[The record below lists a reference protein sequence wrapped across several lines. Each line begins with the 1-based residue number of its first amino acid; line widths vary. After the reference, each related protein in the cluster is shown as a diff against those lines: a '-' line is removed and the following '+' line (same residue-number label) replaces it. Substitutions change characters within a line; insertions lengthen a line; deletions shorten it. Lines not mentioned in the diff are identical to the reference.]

1 MIEAVYS
8 PVARFTFSMKE
19 VIVSDSLLEQAEF
32 ADNPEP
38 RCPVALLLD
47 TSGSMQGAPIAQ
59 LNEGLRA
66 FDQAL
71 KEDNLAA
78 LRVEV
83 AIVTFGG
90 RAQAIDVRSG
100 TPQPI
105 PFDAHQ
111 AFITVDSFRPPTLTA
126 GGSTPMGEAVRRSL
140 ALLRDRKDI
149 YKQNGLD
156 YFRPWMFL
164 ITDGQPTDVWQPAAQ
179 QVRDEESRK
188 GVSFYGIG
196 TTNADMQ
203 TLAQFAP
210 ATRPPLELK
219 GLAFGELFAWLSKSL
234 SVVAHSAP
242 GVQVP
247 LPDLSWA
254 QFDPSLKPDT
264 SRFG

>member
-1 MIEAVYS
+1 M
-8 PVARFTFSMKE
+8 
-19 VIVSDSLLEQAEF
+19 SDSLLEQAEF

-47 TSGSMQGAPIAQ
+47 TSGSMQGEPIAQ

-71 KEDNLAA
+71 KKDQLAA

-90 RAQAIDVRSG
+90 GVRAIDVRSG
-100 TPQPI
+100 ALQPI
-105 PFDAHQ
+105 PFDASQ
-111 AFITVDSFRPPTLTA
+111 AFVTVDSFRPPALTA
-126 GGSTPMGEAVRRSL
+126 GGPTPMGEAVRRSL
-140 ALLRDRKDI
+140 TLLRERKDI

-179 QVRDEESRK
+179 QVREEEDRK

-196 TTNADMQ
+196 TTNAVME
-203 TLAQFAP
+203 TLAQFTP
-210 ATRPPLELK
+210 SERPPFQLK
-219 GLAFGELFAWLSKSL
+219 GLAFGELFQWLSKSL
-234 SVVAHSAP
+234 SVVAHSTP

-254 QFDPSLKPDT
+254 TFGSDLTPVK
-264 SRFG
+264 SRFE

>member
-1 MIEAVYS
+1 MSNI
-8 PVARFTFSMKE
+8 
-19 VIVSDSLLEQAEF
+19 LLEQAEF

-47 TSGSMQGAPIAQ
+47 TSGSMQGEPIDQ

-71 KEDNLAA
+71 KGDQLAA
-78 LRVEV
+78 VRVEV

-90 RAQAIDVRSG
+90 RVRAIDVRSG

-105 PFDAHQ
+105 PFDANL
-111 AFITVDSFRPPTLTA
+111 AFVTVDSFRPPTLRA
-126 GGSTPMGEAVRRSL
+126 GGPTPMGEAVSRSL
-140 ALLRDRKDI
+140 TLLRERKDI

-164 ITDGQPTDVWQPAAQ
+164 ISDGVPTDEWQQVAQ
-179 QVRDEESRK
+179 QVREEEDRK
-188 GVSFYGIG
+188 GLSFYGIG
-196 TTNADMQ
+196 TTDAVMD
-203 TLAQFAP
+203 TLAQFTP
-210 ATRPPLELK
+210 LDRPPFQLK
-219 GLAFGELFAWLSKSL
+219 GLAFGELFQWLSKSL
-234 SVVAHSAP
+234 SVVAHSTP

-254 QFDPSLKPDT
+254 SFDSDLDLTPEKKLFT
-264 SRFG
+264 

>member
-1 MIEAVYS
+1 MG
-8 PVARFTFSMKE
+8 
-19 VIVSDSLLEQAEF
+19 DSLLEQAEF

-47 TSGSMQGAPIAQ
+47 TSGSMQGEPINQ

-71 KEDNLAA
+71 KGDQLAA

-100 TPQPI
+100 KPQPI

-111 AFITVDSFRPPTLTA
+111 AFVTVDSFQPPTLTA
-126 GGSTPMGEAVRRSL
+126 GGPTPMGEAVRRSL
-140 ALLRDRKDI
+140 TLLRERKDI

-179 QVRDEESRK
+179 QVRDEEDRK

-196 TTNADMQ
+196 TTNAVME

-210 ATRPPLELK
+210 STRPPLQLK
-219 GLAFGELFAWLSKSL
+219 VLVFGELFQWLSKSL
-234 SVVAHSAP
+234 SVVAHSTP

-254 QFDPSLKPDT
+254 TFDSSLIPDM
-264 SRFG
+264 SRLE

>member
-1 MIEAVYS
+1 MS
-8 PVARFTFSMKE
+8 T
-19 VIVSDSLLEQAEF
+19 LLEQAEF

-47 TSGSMQGAPIAQ
+47 TSGSMQGEAVEQ

-71 KEDNLAA
+71 KGDQLAA

-90 RAQAIDVRSG
+90 KARAIDVRSD
-100 TPQPI
+100 TPQSI
-105 PFDAHQ
+105 PFDANL
-111 AFITVDSFRPPTLTA
+111 AFVTVDNFHPPTLRA
-126 GGSTPMGEAVRRSL
+126 GGPTPMGEAVQRGL
-140 ALLRDRKDI
+140 ALLRERKDI

-164 ITDGQPTDVWQPAAQ
+164 ITDGQPTDEWQAAAKQ
-179 QVRDEESRK
+179 ARDEESRK
-188 GVSFYGIG
+188 GISFYGIG
-196 TTNADMQ
+196 VEEANMQ

-210 ATRPPLELK
+210 TNRPPLKLK
-219 GLAFGELFAWLSKSL
+219 GLAFGELFQWLSKSL
-234 SVVAHSAP
+234 SVVAHSTP

-247 LPDLSWA
+247 LPDLGWA
-254 QFDPSLKPDT
+254 QFDSSLIPDK
-264 SRFG
+264 SRYG